1 MGTYIATI
9 NVPKDDDKKD
19 NKKKKKKPMKGC
31 IMKRTSRGYCYFC
44 PVKGCIYSK
53 IFKFNK

>member
-1 MGTYIATI
+1 MGSYIATI
-9 NVPKDDDKKD
+9 NVDYKNDDKKD
-19 NKKKKKKPMKGC
+19 NKKKKKPMKGC

-44 PVKGCIYSK
+44 PVKGCLYYK